1 MRKISN
7 FVDWIIRKCICQL
20 QTQFIRDMRKILSFI
35 ICLLFAIT
43 LYAAPAN
50 RKPMLVKQSDG
61 TILSIVMQ
69 GDEALHF
76 YTTLDGKYVVK
87 GENGDFFYATY
98 SIEDGF
104 VSTGTLAH
112 DAANRTETE
121 KELLS
126 AIDYEAIKND
136 VVKTHSERSAQYVN
150 SFATRATSNIVTTGE
165 VLVPVL
171 LVEFQDTKF
180 SFKKDDLDRKFNEKG
195 YDYAFTPGGIKSY
208 GSIRDYFIA
217 QSDSMFIPK
226 FVLTDIVTLPKKMA
240 DYGGN
245 NSYGN
250 DKNPYGMIVDGIT
263 VADASMDFSKFDND
277 GDGKVDYV
285 LCIYAG
291 YSEANNAS
299 ANAVWPHK
307 SSLVLKGVP
316 KIADGVSFDIYA
328 CAAELN
334 LNESYEKDFGKWMD
348 GVGAI
353 CHEFSH
359 CLGLV
364 DVYDVSKT
372 SGNWCMQDW
381 DLMDYGNFAAN
392 GYLPVGYNSFQ
403 KESCGWKKME
413 VLDKKGK
420 YSMKPQSQG
429 GVGYKIVNDAN
440 SNEFFVLENRK
451 REGWDQWLAADG
463 MMIIHVDYNSTAWS
477 NNKVNTTSGRPRFQI
492 VPADNDL
499 TVYTDANSEKF
510 YASLA
515 NDLWPGK
522 NDNNKFFNTSLP
534 AAKVFTGGYLNKPV
548 TNIKYE
554 NYVASF
560 NFMGGEVATPV
571 VMPATEVTDN
581 SFVANWSAVEYA
593 TKYLLELYRLEAA
606 ESNDGEV
613 VVLVDEDFLKCNS
626 SNTAIQDDMDTY
638 MQISG
643 WNGSNVYSE
652 NGVLCIGS
660 LNNSGMLATP
670 KFNVAGDVVVTLKAN
685 KYNSNATS
693 IKLLVE
699 IIDASGVVIS
709 SKEISAAGTFDL
721 SATVDGEFF
730 VRFSTDA
737 EFTNKRVLVDDISV
751 IATLPYKKTLV
762 GEYESVNNALKFND
776 LEQGEYL
783 YRVKAFEGDDVS
795 QFSEYEKVVLSVT
808 SVSEL
813 DASDGEVTVYTI
825 TGVKVFSGSIDALR
839 NLPRGIYV
847 VKSNTGIKKVKID

>member
-1 MRKISN
+1 
-7 FVDWIIRKCICQL
+7 
-20 QTQFIRDMRKILSFI
+20 MRKILSFI

-50 RKPMLVKQSDG
+50 RKPILVKQSDG
-61 TILSIVMQ
+61 TTLSVVMQ

-87 GENGDFFYATY
+87 GENGDFFYAIY

-150 SFATRATSNIVTTGE
+150 SFATRAASNIVTTGE

-180 SFKKDDLDRKFNEKG
+180 SFKKEDLDRKFNEKG
-195 YDYAFTPGGIKSY
+195 YDYEFTPAGIRSY

-217 QSDSMFIPK
+217 QSDSMFLPT
-226 FVLTDIVTLPKKMA
+226 FVMTDIVTLPNKMA
-240 DYGGN
+240 YYGGN

-250 DKNPYGMIVDGIT
+250 DKNPYAMIVDGIT
-263 VADASMDFSKFDND
+263 AADASMDFSEFDND

-291 YSEANNAS
+291 YSEANKAS

-307 SSLVLKGVP
+307 SSLMLKGIT
-316 KIADGVSFDIYA
+316 KKADGVSVDIYA
-328 CAAELN
+328 CAAELY
-334 LNESYEKDFGKWMD
+334 LNENYEKDFGKWLD

-381 DLMDYGNFAAN
+381 DLMDYGNFAGE

-420 YSMKPQSQG
+420 YSMKPQTQG

-440 SNEFFVLENRK
+440 SNEYFILENRK

-463 MMIIHVDYNSTAWS
+463 MMIIHVDYNSTAWN
-477 NNKVNTTSGRPRFQI
+477 NNKVNTTGGHPKFQI

-510 YASLA
+510 YESIAG
-515 NDLWPGK
+515 DLWPGK
-522 NDNNKFFNTSLP
+522 MNNNEFSNTSLP

-581 SFVANWSAVEYA
+581 SFVANWSTVEFA
-593 TKYLLELYRLEAA
+593 TEYLVELYRLEATDK
-606 ESNDGEV
+606 NDGDV
-613 VVLVDEDFLKCNS
+613 AVLVEEDFLKCNK
-626 SNTAIQDDMDTY
+626 SNTAIQNDMDTY
-638 MQISG
+638 MQNPG
-643 WNGSNVYSE
+643 WIGSNIYSE
-652 NGVLCIGS
+652 NGILCIGS

-670 KFNVAGDVVVTLKAN
+670 KFNVAGDVSITLKAN
-685 KYNSNATS
+685 KYNSNATF

-699 IIDASGVVIS
+699 VVDALGVVIF

-721 SATVDGEFF
+721 SVAVDGEFF

-751 IATLPYKKTLV
+751 VVTLPYKKMLV
-762 GEYESVNNALKFND
+762 GEYESVNNALKFNY
-776 LEQGEYL
+776 LEQGEYM
-783 YRVKAFEGDDVS
+783 YRVKAFEGNDVS
-795 QFSEYEKVVLSVT
+795 QFSGYEKVVLSTT
-808 SVSEL
+808 SILNLNAYDDEI
-813 DASDGEVTVYTI
+813 TIYTI
-825 TGVKVFSGSIDALR
+825 TGVKVFKGCIGS
-839 NLPRGIYV
+839 LPKLSRGIYV
-847 VKSNTGIKKVKID
+847 VRSCTGIKKIKID